1 MAKLCLGYSVFSI
14 FCLAGSVFGI
24 SDTLYMEITTETDD
38 VKFSDSNDCKVSVYL
53 NDDIAGKVYLDNP
66 GVDDFKL
73 GATDVFSKLKA
84 SVPLQEIEKITFLV
98 EGGGDAWRLKRF
110 SIQFFQGDKKTDLI
124 SFPANISFSKE
135 KSDRACKQKA
145 VFSVRPPQKQL
156 LMLK

>member
-1 MAKLCLGYSVFSI
+1 MVKLYLGYSVFSI
-14 FCLAGSVFGI
+14 FCLTASVFGI
-24 SDTLYMEITTETDD
+24 SDALYMEITTETDD

-66 GVDDFKL
+66 GVDDFML
-73 GATDVFSKLKA
+73 GATDIFSKLKA
-84 SVPLQEIEKITFLV
+84 SVPLQNIEKITFLV

-110 SIQFFQGDKKTDLI
+110 SIQFFQGDKKTDPI

-135 KSDRACKQKA
+135 KNDRACKERA
-145 VFSVRPPQKQL
+145 VFSIRPSQKQL